1 MIASPGDVQPER
13 DIVREV
19 VHEWNSVH
27 GSRRQVLLLPVG
39 WETDVAPEMGDEPQ
53 AIINKRILNDADFLV
68 GIFWTRLGTPTAS
81 HASGAVEEIEEHLA
95 AGKPAMLYFSAAPA
109 PLDAVDPDQVRALKT
124 FKDACRSRGLCET
137 YADAADFRRKFSKQL
152 QIAMN
157 TDSIA
162 ASTQDAPVKSATPQP
177 LSPEAARLLKAA
189 SADGGGAIYRMMFGG
204 GAEFQA
210 NGEVFNADS
219 SARTI
224 ALWESAIE
232 ELEQHGFVKAAGSSR
247 EVFEV
252 TRTGFAAAD
261 AIAK

>member
-1 MIASPGDVQPER
+1 
-13 DIVREV
+13 
-19 VHEWNSVH
+19 
-27 GSRRQVLLLPVG
+27 
-39 WETDVAPEMGDEPQ
+39 
-53 AIINKRILNDADFLV
+53 
-68 GIFWTRLGTPTAS
+68 
-81 HASGAVEEIEEHLA
+81 
-95 AGKPAMLYFSAAPA
+95 
-109 PLDAVDPDQVRALKT
+109 VDPDQVRALKT

-162 ASTQDAPVKSATPQP
+162 TPTQDAPAKSTTEP

-210 NGEVFNADS
+210 NGEVFNTDS

-252 TRTGFAAAD
+252 TRTGFATAD
-261 AIAK
+261 AFEK